1 MKKRRY
7 QSLVGLALVAS
18 LVNPTPWL
26 GQSSLFEST
35 KVLAAEEE
43 TPPED
48 IQEPDA
54 RQLAALNNLE
64 KLLIEFE
71 SYINDDNKEEVGYFL
86 EDEQANVERLLMAT
100 SNTSRGQVAAVQ
112 WRALLERYNGASTPI
127 PTPTPV
133 VEIKEER
140 RRELIPFTE
149 TEVSDETML
158 EGTKEVITK
167 GVNGEV
173 EIVEAVTYTDGVETI
188 RKETSRS
195 ELVKMVPQVVRV
207 GTKKAP
213 VTITKEETKT
223 EVVPF
228 TEKRIAD
235 ATLEEGREVVAVEG
249 KKGERTIVETVTY
262 TDGVETGRV
271 VKSDTVTTPAVN
283 KVIKV
288 GTKKAP
294 IITTKDVT
302 TVVEFDFAETRI
314 ADATLEEGKEVI
326 TTQGVKGERTII
338 EMITYMDGV
347 EINRVEKSNTI
358 TKAPVTQVVTYGTQ
372 KPSVAP
378 VVTTKETIKTET
390 IPFTEIREDDSS
402 LEEGREVVAVEG
414 KKGERTIVETVTYT
428 DGVETGRVVK
438 SDTVTTPAVNKVI
451 KVGTKKDSIITTED
465 ITTVVEFDFAETRI
479 ADATLEEGKEVIT
492 TQGVKGERTII
503 EMITYMDGVEI
514 NRVEKSNTI
523 TKAPVTQV
531 VTYGTQKPSVA
542 PVVTTMETIKT
553 ETIPFTEIRE
563 DDSSLEEGRE
573 VVAVEGK
580 KGERTIVETVTYTDG
595 VETGRVVKSDTVT
608 TPAVNKVI
616 KVGTKKD
623 PIITTEDIT
632 TVVEFDFAE
641 TRIADATLEE
651 GKEVIT
657 TQGVKGERTIVET
670 ITYMAGVE
678 TGRVVKSDMVTTPAV
693 NKVIKVGTKK
703 VSPSDKKNKNV
714 VEQPKEKMS
723 DANVLPKTGE
733 KSSTLTAIGLGL
745 LAGMM
750 VFIGEKR
757 KRNN

>member
-378 VVTTKETIKTET
+378 VVTT
-390 IPFTEIREDDSS
+390 
-402 LEEGREVVAVEG
+402 
-414 KKGERTIVETVTYT
+414 
-428 DGVETGRVVK
+428 
-438 SDTVTTPAVNKVI
+438 
-451 KVGTKKDSIITTED
+451 
-465 ITTVVEFDFAETRI
+465 
-479 ADATLEEGKEVIT
+479 
-492 TQGVKGERTII
+492 
-503 EMITYMDGVEI
+503 
-514 NRVEKSNTI
+514 
-523 TKAPVTQV
+523 
-531 VTYGTQKPSVA
+531 
-542 PVVTTMETIKT
+542 METIKT

>member
-71 SYINDDNKEEVGYFL
+71 SYINDDNKEEAGYFL

-100 SNTSRGQVAAVQ
+100 SNTSRGQVATVQ

-235 ATLEEGREVVAVEG
+235 ATLEEGKEVITTQGVKGERTIIEMITYMDGVEINRVEKSNTITKAPVTQVVTYGTQKPSVAPVVTTKETIKTETIPFTEIREDDSSLEEGREVVAVEG

-294 IITTKDVT
+294 IITTEDIT

-451 KVGTKKDSIITTED
+451 KVGTKK
-465 ITTVVEFDFAETRI
+465 A
-479 ADATLEEGKEVIT
+479 
-492 TQGVKGERTII
+492 
-503 EMITYMDGVEI
+503 
-514 NRVEKSNTI
+514 
-523 TKAPVTQV
+523 
-531 VTYGTQKPSVA
+531 
-542 PVVTTMETIKT
+542 
-553 ETIPFTEIRE
+553 
-563 DDSSLEEGRE
+563 
-573 VVAVEGK
+573 
-580 KGERTIVETVTYTDG
+580 
-595 VETGRVVKSDTVT
+595 
-608 TPAVNKVI
+608 
-616 KVGTKKD
+616 

-670 ITYMAGVE
+670 ITYMDGVE

-723 DANVLPKTGE
+723 DENVLPKTGE

>member
-71 SYINDDNKEEVGYFL
+71 SYINDDNKEEAGYFL

-100 SNTSRGQVAAVQ
+100 SNTSRGQVATVQ

-228 TEKRIAD
+228 TEK
-235 ATLEEGREVVAVEG
+235 
-249 KKGERTIVETVTY
+249 
-262 TDGVETGRV
+262 
-271 VKSDTVTTPAVN
+271 
-283 KVIKV
+283 
-288 GTKKAP
+288 
-294 IITTKDVT
+294 
-302 TVVEFDFAETRI
+302 RI

-451 KVGTKKDSIITTED
+451 KVGTKK
-465 ITTVVEFDFAETRI
+465 A
-479 ADATLEEGKEVIT
+479 
-492 TQGVKGERTII
+492 
-503 EMITYMDGVEI
+503 
-514 NRVEKSNTI
+514 
-523 TKAPVTQV
+523 
-531 VTYGTQKPSVA
+531 
-542 PVVTTMETIKT
+542 
-553 ETIPFTEIRE
+553 
-563 DDSSLEEGRE
+563 
-573 VVAVEGK
+573 
-580 KGERTIVETVTYTDG
+580 
-595 VETGRVVKSDTVT
+595 
-608 TPAVNKVI
+608 
-616 KVGTKKD
+616 

-670 ITYMAGVE
+670 ITYMDGVE

-723 DANVLPKTGE
+723 DENVLPKTGE